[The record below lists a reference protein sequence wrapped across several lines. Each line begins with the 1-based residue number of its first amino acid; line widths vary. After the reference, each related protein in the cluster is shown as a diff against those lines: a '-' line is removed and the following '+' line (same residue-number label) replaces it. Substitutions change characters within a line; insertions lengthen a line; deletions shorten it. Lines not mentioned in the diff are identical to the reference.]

1 MAVVYDII
9 CLRAQR
15 TNARKIFI
23 QHSEPMCV
31 CMCVCVRVYVSGLSL
46 IIDVLTTR
54 IADI

>member
-15 TNARKIFI
+15 TTPAKYLFSTVS
-23 QHSEPMCV
+23 QCV
-31 CMCVCVRVYVSGLSL
+31 YVCVCVRVYVSGLSL